1 MREIPVAVVKKA
13 FDLLEMIVFDAPAG
27 EGLAL
32 SELARRMEMPQNSAR
47 NILKSMIAC
56 GFVEQN
62 SDAKYFAGAKCH
74 RMGRWNRLISET
86 TAQAIQEHLAA
97 LTAEIEEA
105 TVFATLHGG
114 NRVVLARIEASQ
126 AIQVRQALIQN
137 ERFYSTPT
145 GRVMT
150 AYASPDEFAQIIA
163 RQGFPG
169 ASWGGI
175 DDEADL
181 RAAGEDIRTA
191 GESVIVERQVV
202 AFARPVLGQ
211 NGEFIGALGCYA
223 PNFRCPE
230 TSWEKIRQAMKLTVA
245 GLEQSWENFQ

>member
-13 FDLLEMIVFDAPAG
+13 LDLLEMVVFDAPAG

-56 GFVEQN
+56 GFVEQ
-62 SDAKYFAGAKCH
+62 SSEAKYIAGPKCH
-74 RMGRWNRLISET
+74 RIGRWNRLISET
-86 TAQAIQEHLAA
+86 TAQAIQAHLAA

-105 TVFATLHGG
+105 TVFATLRGG
-114 NRVVLARIEASQ
+114 NRVVLSRIEASQ

-163 RQGFPG
+163 RQGIPG
-169 ASWGGI
+169 ASWDGI
-175 DDEADL
+175 DNEDDL
-181 RAAGEDIRTA
+181 RAAGEVIRTA
-191 GESVIVERQVV
+191 GESVIVENQVV

-211 NGEFIGALGCYA
+211 DGEFVGALGCYA
-223 PNFRCPE
+223 PQFRCPE
-230 TSWEKIRQAMKLTVA
+230 SSWKKIRQAMELTVT
-245 GLEQSWENFQ
+245 GLEQAWENF